1 MILIA
6 DSGST
11 KTDWCAVENNEVVL
25 QVQTKG
31 MNPYF
36 QSEEE
41 IVNEI
46 NEQLLPLLP
55 DKPLTA
61 IYFYGAGCAFDK
73 ITLMRNALGRSLRV
87 EGEIEVNSDMVG
99 TARALCGNEAGIAC
113 ILGTGSN
120 SCYYD
125 GKEIVENVSPLG
137 FILGDEGSG
146 AVLGKLFI
154 GSLLKNQLTEGLKET
169 FLDEYKLTPAEI
181 IDRVYRKPFPNRFLA
196 TFSPFIAKHIEDNSI
211 QSLVKDAFSD
221 FFRRN
226 VMQYDYRTCKVHF
239 CGSIAHFYRDLLIE
253 AANELQLNIGTIA
266 QTPMDG
272 LVAYHSITL
281 SNITSNVKAE

>member
-11 KTDWCAVENNEVVL
+11 KTDWCLIDKNEVVL
-25 QVQTKG
+25 RVQTKG

-41 IVNEI
+41 IVEEI
-46 NEQLLPLLP
+46 TKTLSPQLPK
-55 DKPLTA
+55 KPLSA
-61 IYFYGAGCAFDK
+61 LYFYGAGCAFDK
-73 ITLMRNALGRSLRV
+73 IELMRKALERSICV
-87 EGEIEVNSDMVG
+87 EGEIEVNSDMLG
-99 TARALCGNEAGIAC
+99 TARALCGREAGIAC

-125 GKEIVENVSPLG
+125 GKNIVANVSPLG

-211 QSLVKDAFSD
+211 QSLVKNAFSD

-281 SNITSNVKAE
+281 SNTTSNVKAE

>member
-196 TFSPFIAKHIEDNSI
+196 TFSPFITKHIEDNSI

-272 LVAYHSITL
+272 LVAFHSITL

>member
-11 KTDWCAVENNEVVL
+11 KTDWCTVENNEVVL

-46 NEQLLPLLP
+46 NEQLLPLLHN
-55 DKPLTA
+55 KPISA
-61 IYFYGAGCAFDK
+61 IHFYGAGCAFDK
-73 ITLMRNALGRSLRV
+73 IEVMRNALRKSFCF
-87 EGEIEVNSDMVG
+87 EGEIEVNSDMLG
-99 TARALCGNEAGIAC
+99 TARALCGREAGIAC

-146 AVLGKLFI
+146 AVLGKLMV
-154 GSLLKNQLTEGLKET
+154 GSLLKNQLTPGLKEE
-169 FLDEYKLTPAEI
+169 FLNEYQLTPAEI
-181 IDRVYRKPFPNRFLA
+181 IDKVYRKPFPNRFLA
-196 TFSPFIAKHIEDNSI
+196 SLSPFLAKHLDDDSV
-211 QSLVKDAFSD
+211 QGLVKEAFAA

-226 VMQYDYRTCKVHF
+226 VMQYRQEKCKVHF
-239 CGSIAHFYRDLLIE
+239 CGSIAYYYRELLMSVAE
-253 AANELQLNIGTIA
+253 ELHIGVGNIVH
-266 QTPMDG
+266 TPMQG

>member
-1 MILIA
+1 M
-6 DSGST
+6 
-11 KTDWCAVENNEVVL
+11 NNEYL
-25 QVQTKG
+25 
-31 MNPYF
+31 
-36 QSEEE
+36 
-41 IVNEI
+41 
-46 NEQLLPLLP
+46 
-55 DKPLTA
+55 
-61 IYFYGAGCAFDK
+61 
-73 ITLMRNALGRSLRV
+73 
-87 EGEIEVNSDMVG
+87 
-99 TARALCGNEAGIAC
+99 ARALCGREAGIAC

-125 GKEIVENVSPLG
+125 GETIVANVSPLG

-146 AVLGKLFI
+146 ATLGKLFI

-196 TFSPFIAKHIEDNSI
+196 TFSPFITKHIEDNSI
-211 QSLVKDAFSD
+211 QSLVKNAFSD

>member
-1 MILIA
+1 
-6 DSGST
+6 
-11 KTDWCAVENNEVVL
+11 
-25 QVQTKG
+25 
-31 MNPYF
+31 
-36 QSEEE
+36 
-41 IVNEI
+41 
-46 NEQLLPLLP
+46 
-55 DKPLTA
+55 
-61 IYFYGAGCAFDK
+61 
-73 ITLMRNALGRSLRV
+73 V
-87 EGEIEVNSDMVG
+87 EGEIEVNSDMLG
-99 TARALCGNEAGIAC
+99 TARALCGREAGIAC

-125 GKEIVENVSPLG
+125 GKNIVANVSPLG

-211 QSLVKDAFSD
+211 QLLVKNAFSD

-239 CGSIAHFYRDLLIE
+239 CGSIAHFYRDSLIE

-281 SNITSNVKAE
+281 SNTTSNVKAE

>member
-1 MILIA
+1 MP
-6 DSGST
+6 
-11 KTDWCAVENNEVVL
+11 K
-25 QVQTKG
+25 
-31 MNPYF
+31 
-36 QSEEE
+36 
-41 IVNEI
+41 
-46 NEQLLPLLP
+46 
-55 DKPLTA
+55 KPLSA
-61 IYFYGAGCAFDK
+61 LYFYGAGCAFDK
-73 ITLMRNALGRSLRV
+73 IELMRKALERSICV
-87 EGEIEVNSDMVG
+87 EGEIEVNSDMLG
-99 TARALCGNEAGIAC
+99 TARALCGREAGIAC

-125 GKEIVENVSPLG
+125 GKNIVANVSPLG

-154 GSLLKNQLTEGLKET
+154 GSLLKNQLTESLKEI

-196 TFSPFIAKHIEDNSI
+196 TFSPFIAKHMEDSCI
-211 QSLVKDAFSD
+211 QILVKNAFTD
-221 FFRRN
+221 FFCRN

-239 CGSIAHFYRDLLIE
+239 CGSIAHFYRDLLVE

-281 SNITSNVKAE
+281 SNTTSNVKAE

>member
-11 KTDWCAVENNEVVL
+11 KTDWCAVENNKVVL

-73 ITLMRNALGRSLRV
+73 IELMRKALERSICV
-87 EGEIEVNSDMVG
+87 EGEIEVNSDMLG
-99 TARALCGNEAGIAC
+99 TARALCGREAGIAC

-125 GKEIVENVSPLG
+125 GETIVANVSPLG

-181 IDRVYRKPFPNRFLA
+181 IDHVYRKPFPNRFLA
-196 TFSPFIAKHIEDNSI
+196 TFSPFITKHIEDNSI
-211 QSLVKDAFSD
+211 QSLVKDAFCD

>member
-11 KTDWCAVENNEVVL
+11 KTDWCAVENNKVVL

-55 DKPLTA
+55 GKPLTA

-73 ITLMRNALGRSLRV
+73 IELMRKALERSLCV
-87 EGEIEVNSDMVG
+87 EGEIEVNSDMLG

-154 GSLLKNQLTEGLKET
+154 GSLLKNQLTESLKET
-169 FLDEYKLTPAEI
+169 FLDEYKLTPAEV

-196 TFSPFIAKHIEDNSI
+196 TFSPFIAKHLDDDSL
-211 QSLVKDAFSD
+211 QALVKEAFAA

-226 VMQYDYRTCKVHF
+226 VMQYKQEKCKVHF
-239 CGSIAHFYRDLLIE
+239 CGSIAYYYRELLLSVAEELHIRVGNIE
-253 AANELQLNIGTIA
+253 H
-266 QTPMDG
+266 TPMQG
-272 LVAYHSITL
+272 LVAYHSNTL
-281 SNITSNVKAE
+281 SKMTSKVNAE

>member
-11 KTDWCAVENNEVVL
+11 KTDWCLIDKNEVVL
-25 QVQTKG
+25 RVQTKG

-41 IVNEI
+41 IVEEI
-46 NEQLLPLLP
+46 TKTLSPQLPK
-55 DKPLTA
+55 KPLSA
-61 IYFYGAGCAFDK
+61 LYFYGAGCAFDK
-73 ITLMRNALGRSLRV
+73 IELMRKALERSICV
-87 EGEIEVNSDMVG
+87 EGEIEVNSDILG
-99 TARALCGNEAGIAC
+99 TARALCGREAGIAC

-125 GKEIVENVSPLG
+125 GKNIVANVSPLG

-146 AVLGKLFI
+146 ATLGKLFI

-196 TFSPFIAKHIEDNSI
+196 TFSPFISKHLDDDSL
-211 QSLVKDAFSD
+211 QALVKEAFAA

-226 VMQYDYRTCKVHF
+226 VMQYKQEKCKVHF
-239 CGSIAHFYRDLLIE
+239 CGSIAYYYRELLMSVAE
-253 AANELQLNIGTIA
+253 ELHICVGNIVH
-266 QTPMDG
+266 TPMQG
-272 LVAYHSITL
+272 LVAYHSNTL
-281 SNITSNVKAE
+281 SKMTSKVNAE

>member
-73 ITLMRNALGRSLRV
+73 ITLMRNALGRSLRM